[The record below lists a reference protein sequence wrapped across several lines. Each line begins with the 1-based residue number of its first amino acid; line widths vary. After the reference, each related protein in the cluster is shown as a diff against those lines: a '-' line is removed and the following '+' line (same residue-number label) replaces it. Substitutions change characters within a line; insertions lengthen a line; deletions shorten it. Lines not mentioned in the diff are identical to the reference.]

1 MTSATLGNWDWDNAR
16 ARFRIT
22 LVIATIVHVVVILGV
37 TFTSRDDGKKDIPQ
51 SLEVTL
57 VNTQTDKKIDD
68 ADFLAQANQEGGG
81 DSEKRARPETVFP
94 ATVPADEPEVTNP
107 TPPMF
112 VPAPQQPATRAEFM
126 TQKDSETKM
135 ATDMFPVKE
144 NPNPEPT
151 PAELISRSMNIASL
165 EAEIGNSLQ
174 AYAKLPRNKIVTAR
188 TKEYAYASYM
198 DAWRRKVERVG
209 NLNFPAEAKR
219 RNLNGDLI
227 LDVIVNVDGT
237 IANIEVMR
245 SSGHKILDDAAMR
258 IVHLAAPYAPFTDEM
273 KKETDVLHIIR
284 TWRFRQ
290 GETLEAR

>member
-1 MTSATLGNWDWDNAR
+1 
-16 ARFRIT
+16 
-22 LVIATIVHVVVILGV
+22 
-37 TFTSRDDGKKDIPQ
+37 
-51 SLEVTL
+51 
-57 VNTQTDKKIDD
+57 
-68 ADFLAQANQEGGG
+68 
-81 DSEKRARPETVFP
+81 
-94 ATVPADEPEVTNP
+94 
-107 TPPMF
+107 MF

-144 NPNPEPT
+144 NSNPEPT
-151 PAELISRSMNIASL
+151 PAEMISRSMNIASL

-227 LDVIVNVDGT
+227 LDVIVNIDGT
-237 IANIEVMR
+237 IANIEVLR